1 MAYVGRA
8 CSARWQGFSDFCAA
22 GLWAY
27 VLVNSAQSHV
37 EPPMVYD
44 EFVRQTGWPLFR
56 SNAAA
61 RSVVNAR

>member
-1 MAYVGRA
+1 
-8 CSARWQGFSDFCAA
+8 
-22 GLWAY
+22 LWAY
-27 VLVNSAQSHV
+27 VLANSAQSHV